1 MDLIRDGISVLALS
15 LFPFCCTFR
24 CNAVLILVTV
34 LLLCK
39 HIQAFLSVDSDTVH
53 SYHLNDSVPLVVN
66 KITSIKTQ
74 VPFAY
79 GELPFACP
87 SYDTTR
93 RQQRSLVNLGHI
105 LQGDRYMKSSFEV
118 GGGIQL
124 LVASTVAN
132 PYCSSAWA
140 ATATAISCARL
151 N

>member
-1 MDLIRDGISVLALS
+1 MGSACS
-15 LFPFCCTFR
+15 LFLSFLF
-24 CNAVLILVTV
+24 AALFVAMLFLILATV

-39 HIQAFLSVDSDTVH
+39 HIQAFLSVDNDTVH

-118 GGGIQL
+118 GGIQL